1 MATEVQSHGLLWE
14 RDLCEKVYGAT
25 KDEMKGIKYTSK
37 MDLPGKLNRL
47 DNCDLSIKT
56 SCSPNAVCM
65 ADCLR
70 VFDEVS
76 SANNIHLTVIYYLQN
91 DETRTKHV
99 STITEIDLTDSQN
112 ALFGTL
118 TRTQLEEL
126 DKLVKSIPKK
136 RKPTNEERE
145 NMYSLRDKLQA
156 QSGAIH
162 LDIKCDSKNQR
173 RLQCSFN
180 RFQQFIEQNPSRVI
194 ERSNSNTFRGG
205 VISSQIVSPRRVFK
219 KGPSSVVPPL
229 LPE

>member
-1 MATEVQSHGLLWE
+1 MTKEVQSHGFLWE
-14 RDLCEKVYGAT
+14 RELCEKVYGAT
-25 KDEMKGIKYTSK
+25 IDELKGITYTSK
-37 MDLPGKLNRL
+37 MDLPGKFNRL

-56 SCSPNAVCM
+56 SCSPNTVCM

-70 VFDEVS
+70 IFDAVS
-76 SANNIHLTVIYYLQN
+76 SANNTHLTVIHYSQN

-136 RKPTNEERE
+136 RKPTNEEHD
-145 NMYSLRDKLQA
+145 NMYSLRDILQA

-162 LDIKCDSKNQR
+162 LDIKCDSKTQR

-180 RFQQFIEQNPSRVI
+180 YFQKFIEQNPSKVI

-205 VISSQIVSPRRVFK
+205 VISSQLVSPRRVFK
-219 KGPSSVVPPL
+219 KVSSVL

>member
-1 MATEVQSHGLLWE
+1 MTKEVQSHGFLWE
-14 RDLCEKVYGAT
+14 RELCEKVYGAT
-25 KDEMKGIKYTSK
+25 IDELKGITYTSK
-37 MDLPGKLNRL
+37 MDLPGKFNRL

-56 SCSPNAVCM
+56 SCSPNTVCM

-70 VFDEVS
+70 VFDAVS
-76 SANNIHLTVIYYLQN
+76 SANNIHLTVIHYLPN
-91 DETRTKHV
+91 DETLTKHV

-118 TRTQLEEL
+118 TRSQIEEL

-136 RKPTNEERE
+136 RKPTKEEHE
-145 NMYSLRDKLQA
+145 NMYSLRDTLHA
-156 QSGAIH
+156 QCGAIH
-162 LDIKCDSKNQR
+162 LDIKIDSRTQR

-180 RFQQFIEQNPSRVI
+180 HFQKFIEQNPSKVI
-194 ERSNSNTFRGG
+194 ERSNSNMFRGG

-219 KGPSSVVPPL
+219 KMLPMLPM